1 MKIKIQGRFLVL
13 AALSLSATFCA
24 PKKPPVDESSRAN
37 SLINEGRY
45 NEAIAILDPAVRTNP
60 QDQRSR
66 LLLAS
71 AYAGQAGI
79 FLSSYMGL
87 AQELVMQTRSPDAE
101 IINTANVMIY
111 DRLRASAGSPEARK
125 VIDVAQSV
133 FVASVRI
140 KTIIAMFNA
149 VPNVKSPQALEN
161 IQIAIQILDGDEY
174 VGGPALYRGLLRLV
188 VAKHFLTTKLR
199 LESFNQ
205 CRVNFH
211 FLADQIVE
219 ARKYV
224 RPIYNDLILGIIDP
238 ARKEPLIQAAARFDA
253 DTENAIQAI
262 RTVGNTGAVNLAFI
276 YEKLKTQCGEGKP

>member
-1 MKIKIQGRFLVL
+1 MKIKIQGRFLVV
-13 AALSLSATFCA
+13 AAMALSATFCA

-45 NEAIAILDPAVRTNP
+45 GEAIAILDPAVRTNP

-87 AQELVMQTRSPDAE
+87 AQELMMQNRSADAE
-101 IINTANVMIY
+101 IINTASVMIY
-111 DRLRASAGSPEARK
+111 DRLRDSAGSPEAKK
-125 VIDVAQSV
+125 VIDIAQSV
-133 FVASVRI
+133 FVASVRL
-140 KTIIAMFNA
+140 KTFISMFNA
-149 VPNVKSPQALEN
+149 VPNVKSPEALKN
-161 IQIAIQILDGDEY
+161 VKIAIEILDGEDY

-188 VAKHFLTTKLR
+188 VAKHFLTTR
-199 LESFNQ
+199 LKMESFNQ

-211 FLADQIVE
+211 FLANQMIE
-219 ARKYV
+219 ARKYI

-253 DTENAIQAI
+253 DTENAIQTI
-262 RTVGNTGAVNLAFI
+262 RTIANTGAVNLAFI
-276 YEKLKTQCGEGKP
+276 YEKLKTQCGEGTP